1 MSFGALGKKIKR
13 TNRSLYEGNKNDN
26 NFRREREKEYD
37 FKLME
42 SRKWLNTVFDG
53 VNIGVKLNEITPEDV
68 PEVMLME
75 MTRTNISPKGE

>member
-37 FKLME
+37 YKFMV
-42 SRKWLNTVFDG
+42 SRKWLNTAFNG
-53 VNIGVKLNEITPEDV
+53 VNFGVKLNEITPEDV
-68 PEVMLME
+68 PEVMLMG

>member
-37 FKLME
+37 YKLME
-42 SRKWLNTVFDG
+42 SRKWLNTAFDG

-68 PEVMLME
+68 PEVMLMG